1 MNALLVVL
9 RRVFM
14 VCVFGLSVSA
24 SAWAGPEHGGV
35 SPGPLTA
42 LEKLQSAPALIAER
56 DKTPA
61 VHVSLARWT
70 TAEGL
75 RVMWSR
81 NTQLP
86 LLDVRLVFD
95 AGAAREGELSGA
107 AVAVSDLLDEGT
119 QTRSAQQVAEGFE
132 QIGANFTTASYRDM
146 ALVSL
151 RVMSDAARRDAATSL
166 LSEVVSQPR
175 FAADDWQRLQE
186 SMRLNLR
193 QRMQSP
199 AGRAGQT
206 FYQSLY
212 GNHPYSRMPGGDT
225 GSIERMTPA
234 DIAAFHQRYYT
245 AKNGVLVLV
254 GDITRADAEML
265 ATRLS
270 RALPVGEKAPA
281 LPAVM
286 PLAKAERVHQVFSS
300 EQVHIVLGEVGI
312 SRTDPDYFALM
323 VGNELLGG
331 SGFGTLLTRELR
343 EKRGLTYSVT
353 SQFIP
358 MRAAGPFQ
366 ISFSTRHDQATEA
379 LALTRQLLSDF
390 VRQGPTEADVS
401 AAKANLSQ
409 AFPRSVAS
417 NDQVASFLAMI
428 GFYELPDSFIDD
440 YIGQLAAVDLAQVRA
455 AMSRHIHPER
465 LLVVTVGR
473 LDAKATKADSKA
485 TRWRLLK

>member
-1 MNALLVVL
+1 MSLRLVVL
-9 RRVFM
+9 SFLL
-14 VCVFGLSVSA
+14 GLMSA
-24 SAWAGPEHGGV
+24 AWAGPEHGGV

-42 LEKLQSAPALIAER
+42 LDKLQSAPALIAER
-56 DKTPA
+56 NNTPA
-61 VHVSLARWT
+61 VHVALERWT
-70 TAEGL
+70 TDEGL

-86 LLDVRLVFD
+86 LLDIRLVFD
-95 AGAAREGELSGA
+95 AGAAREGDFPGA
-107 AVAVSDLLDEGT
+107 AVAVSSLLNEGT
-119 QTRSAQQVAEGFE
+119 RTRTAQQVAEGFE
-132 QIGANFTTASYRDM
+132 QIGANFSAASYRDM

-151 RVMSDAARRDAATSL
+151 RVMSDAERRNAAAAL
-166 LSEVVSQPR
+166 LSEVVGEPR
-175 FAADDWQRLQE
+175 FALDDWHRLQE
-186 SMRLNLR
+186 SMRLNLMRR
-193 QRMQSP
+193 QQSP
-199 AGRAGQT
+199 AGRAGPT

-212 GNHPYSRMPGGDT
+212 GNHPYSRTPGGDVD
-225 GSIERMTPA
+225 SIKRMTPT

-254 GDITRADAEML
+254 GDIARADAEAL
-265 ATRLS
+265 ARQLS
-270 RALPVGEKAPA
+270 QALPAGEKAA
-281 LPAVM
+281 DLPAVM
-286 PLAKAERVHQVFSS
+286 PLTKPERVHQVFPS

-312 SRTDPDYFALM
+312 SRSDPDYFALI

-366 ISFSTRHDQATEA
+366 ISFSTRHDQAAEA

-390 VRQGPTEADVS
+390 VRQGPSEADVS
-401 AAKANLSQ
+401 AAKASLSQ

-428 GFYELPDSFIDD
+428 GFYELSDKFIDD

-455 AMSRHIHPER
+455 AMRRHIHPER

-473 LDAKATKADSKA
+473 LGEKSATKAGSKS
-485 TRWRLLK
+485 RWRLLK

>member
-1 MNALLVVL
+1 MSRLPCALVA
-9 RRVFM
+9 
-14 VCVFGLSVSA
+14 GLMSIAVSMA
-24 SAWAGPEHGGV
+24 YAGPEHGGV

-42 LEKLQSAPALIAER
+42 LDKLQSAPALVAER
-56 DKTPA
+56 NNTPS
-61 VHVSLARWT
+61 VHVALKRWT

-75 RVMWSR
+75 RVMWSH

-86 LLDVRLVFD
+86 LLDMRLVFD
-95 AGAAREGELSGA
+95 AGAAREGDLPGVAS
-107 AVAVSDLLDEGT
+107 AVSGLLDEGT
-119 QTRSAQQVAEGFE
+119 QTRNAQQVAEGFE
-132 QIGANFTTASYRDM
+132 QIGANFSTASYRDM
-146 ALVSL
+146 ALLSL
-151 RVMSDAARRDAATSL
+151 RVMSDTPRRDGATQL
-166 LSEVVSQPR
+166 LREVVSQPR
-175 FAADDWQRLQE
+175 FAMDDWQRLQE
-186 SMRLNLR
+186 SMRLSLR
-193 QRMQSP
+193 QRLQSP

-206 FYQSLY
+206 FYQALY
-212 GNHPYSRMPGGDT
+212 GAHPYSRTPGGDS
-225 GSIERMTPA
+225 GSIDRMTPA

-254 GDITRADAEML
+254 GDISEADARVL
-265 ATRLS
+265 ASSLS
-270 RALPVGEKAPA
+270 QA
-281 LPAVM
+281 LPAGDKAAELPVVAA
-286 PLAKAERVHQVFSS
+286 LAKSERVHQVFPS

-312 SRTDPDYFALM
+312 SRSDPDYFALM

-366 ISFSTRHDQATEA
+366 VSFSTRHDQAAEA

-390 VRQGPTEADVS
+390 IRQGPTEADVS

-417 NDQVASFLAMI
+417 NDQVASFLSMM
-428 GFYELPDSFIDD
+428 GFYELPDTFIDD
-440 YIGQLAAVDLAQVRA
+440 YIGQLAAIDLAQVRA

-473 LDAKATKADSKA
+473 LDATIDKSPKGN
-485 TRWRLLK
+485 RWRLLK

>member
-1 MNALLVVL
+1 MSARLVLL
-9 RRVFM
+9 RRVVM
-14 VCVFGLSVSA
+14 VCVCGLSA
-24 SAWAGPEHGGV
+24 SAPGWAGPEHGGV

-42 LEKLQSAPALIAER
+42 LDKLQSAPALIAKR

-61 VHVSLARWT
+61 VEVSLVRWK

-95 AGAAREGELSGA
+95 AGAAREGELPGVAS
-107 AVAVSDLLDEGT
+107 AVSDLLGEGT
-119 QTRSAQQVAEGFE
+119 HQRNAQQLAEGFE
-132 QIGANFTTASYRDM
+132 QIGANFSTASYRDM

-151 RVMSDAARRDAATSL
+151 RVMSDAPRRDAATSL
-166 LSEVVSQPR
+166 LNEVVSQPR
-175 FAADDWQRLQE
+175 FATDDWQRLQE

-212 GNHPYSRMPGGDT
+212 GNHPYSRTPGGDT
-225 GSIERMTPA
+225 ASIERMTPS

-254 GDITRADAEML
+254 GDITRADAEAL
-265 ATRLS
+265 ASRLS
-270 RALPVGEKAPA
+270 RVLPVGEKAPD
-281 LPAVM
+281 LPAVT
-286 PLAKAERVHQVFSS
+286 PLVKAERVHQVFPS

-366 ISFSTRHDQATEA
+366 ISFSTRHDQAAEA

-390 VRQGPTEADVS
+390 IRQGPSEVDVS

-428 GFYELPDSFIDD
+428 GFYDLPDGFIES
-440 YIGQLAAVDLAQVRA
+440 YIAKLSAVDLAQVRA

-473 LDAKATKADSKA
+473 LDMTADKADIKPS
-485 TRWRLLK
+485 RWRLKK